1 MPTRIGTF
9 EQVLE
14 EYARAKGIPAWRMH
28 TKVQDGEY
36 VHMALRRTLGTL
48 GIPMHAEVLAGLSYR
63 AFRGVDVYRNF
74 WSEGMP
80 LSDVHASHWVVCQQS
95 QEHGQRYALRPENW
109 FHGNVWLPYDQKD
122 DVLEW
127 QCSIHPAV
135 REIAEKYAM
144 VVPCDVFGIEDLRVR
159 EQVRSIL
166 RGVYPNVPEYV
177 IPDEMGERIRAA
189 RMEVVQVHIDQQ
201 KKGKGK
207 GKGKGKNAIAYPSD
221 AETFALMRTRS
232 SL

>member
-1 MPTRIGTF
+1 
-9 EQVLE
+9 
-14 EYARAKGIPAWRMH
+14 
-28 TKVQDGEY
+28 
-36 VHMALRRTLGTL
+36 
-48 GIPMHAEVLAGLSYR
+48 MHAEVLAGLSYR

-80 LSDVHASHWVVCQQS
+80 LSDVHASHWIVW
-95 QEHGQRYALRPENW
+95 QERHEERYVLRPENW
-109 FHGNVWLPYDQKD
+109 FHGNVWFPYDQKD

-127 QCSIHPAV
+127 QCSIHPAA

-177 IPDEMGERIRAA
+177 IPDAMGERIRAA
-189 RMEVVQVHIDQQ
+189 RMEVMQVHIDQQ
-201 KKGKGK
+201 KGKGIGKSWTAITSK

-221 AETFALMRTRS
+221 AQTFALMRTRS